1 MGADV
6 KVSGTIS
13 IEEGKIVVMKEAF
26 EEATTS
32 VGRGV
37 APKSVAA
44 IKISYKEERGL

>member
-13 IEEGKIVVMKEAF
+13 VEEGKVVVVKEVF
-26 EEATTS
+26 KTTTTS

-44 IKISYKEERGL
+44 IKIS

>member
-6 KVSGTIS
+6 KVSRTIS
-13 IEEGKIVVMKEAF
+13 VEKGEVVVVKEVF
-26 EEATTS
+26 KEATTS

-44 IKISYKEERGL
+44 IKIS